1 MNTDDP
7 VVNADDARPR
17 DREPSGSR
25 AAPGSRRW
33 TALSVICMAQFMLML
48 DFSVINVALPAL
60 SADLNLDRVAF
71 TWAVSVYVLF
81 LGGLL
86 LLGGRLADIFGARV
100 MIMAGLVIF
109 TLSSLASGLAQDG
122 YVLIGGRLGQGI
134 GAAFL
139 SPAALRA
146 LIGMFHGTERNKAL
160 GVWSSIGGL
169 GLSVGVLVGGLL
181 TSGPGW
187 RWVFFINLP
196 VGVVLLAAIR
206 ILVAARGTESVSRR
220 VDVLGAATV
229 TAGTGALIYGVV
241 NAGEYGWTDPGTLG
255 AFAAAAALYGI
266 FAAVERIVR
275 NPLIR
280 LGMLAHRPVVA
291 GTLLMLIS
299 AGVAGG
305 DLFITSQYLQHLR
318 GDSAMATGLFFL
330 PTALATI
337 VGATTGGRLVGT
349 VGTRRVAFIGLALMA
364 AGNGLLIRVP
374 ADGSVYVH
382 VLPGTVL
389 FALGAGTV
397 LVAATTTALAGV
409 AQHEAGLVSAIVYT
423 FNPTGSAIFVG
434 VASTVAA
441 AGLGSAP
448 SVSGFARA
456 FLMFTIVAAAGAVIS
471 LVLAPS
477 GRPQEVTASDAS
489 ASDAPVSDVS

>member
-1 MNTDDP
+1 MNTDDH
-7 VVNADDARPR
+7 VVNEDSTQSR
-17 DREPSGSR
+17 DRDMSGPPTV
-25 AAPGSRRW
+25 PGSRRW
-33 TALSVICMAQFMLML
+33 TALGMICMAQFMLML

-71 TWAVSVYVLF
+71 TWAVSIYVLF

-86 LLGGRLADIFGARV
+86 LLGGRLADIFGARL
-100 MIMAGLVIF
+100 MIMVGLAVF
-109 TLSSLASGLAQDG
+109 TLASLGSGLSQDA
-122 YVLIGGRLGQGI
+122 YVLIVGRLGQGV
-134 GAAFL
+134 GAACL

-146 LIGMFHGTERNKAL
+146 LVGMFDGTERNKAL

-196 VGVVLLAAIR
+196 IGVVLLAAIR
-206 ILVAARGTESVSRR
+206 ILVAAHGPENVSRR

-241 NAGEYGWTDPGTLG
+241 NAGEYGWKDPGTLG
-255 AFAAAAALYGI
+255 AFAAAVLFYGI
-266 FAAVERIVR
+266 FAVIERIVR
-275 NPLIR
+275 TPLIR
-280 LGMLAHRPVVA
+280 LGMLARRPVVA
-291 GTLLMLIS
+291 GTFLMFIS

-337 VGATTGGRLVGT
+337 VGATAGGRLVGT
-349 VGTRRVAFIGLALMA
+349 LGTRPVAFIGLALIA
-364 AGNGLLIRVP
+364 AGNGLLIGVP
-374 ADGSVYVH
+374 ADGNVYVH

-389 FALGAGTV
+389 FALGAGTG
-397 LVAATTTALAGV
+397 LVAATTAALAGV
-409 AQHEAGLVSAIVYT
+409 AQREAGLVSAIVYT

-441 AGLGSAP
+441 VGLGSAP
-448 SVSGFARA
+448 SITGFSHA
-456 FLMFTIVAAAGAVIS
+456 FLMFTIVGAAGAVIS

-477 GRPQEVTASDAS
+477 GKPQEVTAADAS
-489 ASDAPVSDVS
+489 VSDMS